1 MDKCRQ
7 VWVSKAG
14 GPEVLEVRETSI
26 PNPGKGEVLI
36 QVEASGINFADIMA
50 RRGQYQDA
58 PDLPAVLG
66 LEVAGVVQAVGEGV
80 TSVVPG
86 DPVVAPTRF
95 GGYSSHICVREGF
108 VIKRPSAMSAL
119 EGGALLVTYLTA
131 FQAMIVM
138 GGLRTPDELGRAHRV
153 LIVNASGGV
162 GTAAADLGR
171 IYGAELFG
179 AASPGKHAF
188 IKENGYNHAINYRQ
202 EGWHQ
207 QAMDLTG
214 GKGFDIILDPVGGAN
229 WGHSFDLLTSTGR
242 LVMYGVSTIV
252 APGKKNKT
260 LALVKMLSD
269 IPWRRYSPLSL
280 INKNQGV
287 MGVNLARMWGQF
299 GEARYWI
306 EKLMAYYEEGKVKPQ
321 VDRSFSFDEAGKAH
335 AYIEGRQ
342 NKGKVL
348 LVP

>member
-1 MDKCRQ
+1 MSTLRQ
-7 VWVSKAG
+7 VWVNKAG
-14 GPEVLEVRETSI
+14 GPEVLEVREGAMPS
-26 PNPGKGEVLI
+26 PKAGEVLI
-36 QVEASGINFADIMA
+36 RVEAAGINFADIMA

-66 LEVAGVVQAVGEGV
+66 LEVAGVVEAVGPGV
-80 TSVVPG
+80 NAVAPG
-86 DPVVAPTRF
+86 DSVVAPTRF
-95 GGYSSHICVREGF
+95 GGYSSHVCVPELF
-108 VIKRPSAMSAL
+108 VIKRPEKMPAL

-138 GGLRTPDELGRAHRV
+138 GGLRSPEELGRPLRV

-171 IYGAELFG
+171 IYGAEMYG

-188 IKENGYNHAINYRQ
+188 ILDKGYHHAINYRE

-207 QAMDLTG
+207 KAMSLTNE
-214 GKGFDIILDPVGGAN
+214 KGFDLILDPVGGAN

-252 APGKKNKT
+252 APGKKNKA
-260 LALVKMLSD
+260 LALAKMLGG

-280 INKNQGV
+280 INKNQGAL
-287 MGVNLARMWGQF
+287 GVNLARMWGQF
-299 GEARYWI
+299 DEARYWI
-306 EKLMAYYEEGKVKPQ
+306 QKLMDYYEEGKINPQ
-321 VDRSFSFDEAGKAH
+321 VDRSFSFDEAGDAH

-342 NKGKVL
+342 NRGKVL

>member
-1 MDKCRQ
+1 MDTLKQ
-7 VWVSKAG
+7 VWATKAG
-14 GPEVLEVRETSI
+14 GPDVLEVREKEV
-26 PNPGKGEVLI
+26 PAPKKGEVLVR
-36 QVEASGINFADIMA
+36 VEAAGINFADIMA

-66 LEVAGVVQAVGEGV
+66 LEVAGVVEAVGDGV
-80 TSVVPG
+80 ASVSPG

-95 GGYSSHICVREGF
+95 GGYSSHVVVPELF
-108 VIKRPSAMSAL
+108 VIKRPAAMPAR

-138 GGLRTPDELGRAHRV
+138 GGLRTPDELGRPQRV

-171 IYGAELFG
+171 IYDAEMYG

-188 IKENGYNHAINYRQ
+188 LIDKGYNHAINYR
-202 EGWHQ
+202 EERWRQ
-207 QAMDLTG
+207 QAMELTG
-214 GKGFDIILDPVGGAN
+214 GKGFDLILDPVGGAN
-229 WGHSFDLLTSTGR
+229 WGHSFNLLTPAGR

-260 LALVKMLSD
+260 MALIKMLGA

-287 MGVNLARMWGQF
+287 MGVNLARMWSQF
-299 GEARYWI
+299 DEARYWI
-306 EKLMAYYEEGKVKPQ
+306 QKLMHYYEEGKVKPQ
-321 VDRSFSFDEAGKAH
+321 VDRAFSFEEAGDAH
-335 AYIEGRQ
+335 AYIEARK
-342 NKGKVL
+342 NRGKVL
-348 LVP
+348 LIP